1 MARTD
6 KSLRG
11 GEANETSSAT
21 SGRVFSVNRV
31 RDSERAPYPRTSTRI
46 AAENEGMLDPEIGLL
61 LYIDPSR
68 G

>member
-1 MARTD
+1 MTRTD

-11 GEANETSSAT
+11 GKANEA
-21 SGRVFSVNRV
+21 SGAVGRRVFSVIRIRNSGRV
-31 RDSERAPYPRTSTRI
+31 SYPRTSTRI
-46 AAENEGMLDPEIGLL
+46 AAENDGMLDPEIGLL